1 MMEAVMQ
8 AAELILRVVLVG
20 ALALTP
26 GMAVWL
32 AAAGLIIGG
41 RRLRKAIQERSRPV
55 DEESVF
61 CYPS

>member
-1 MMEAVMQ
+1 MEAVMQ
-8 AAELILRVVLVG
+8 VAELILRVVLVG

-32 AAAGLIIGG
+32 AVGGIIIAG
-41 RRLRKAIQERSRPV
+41 RSLRKKTQERRRSV
-55 DEESVF
+55 DEEPAF